1 MGWPF
6 RNRSDSNR
14 RIEVLQT
21 SALATWLRFPIK
33 TMSFPLPCLT
43 LLHWVR
49 PGIKDAGMRG
59 AQHKWRWIFIKT
71 ISKVENPTIY
81 PSIPEATSE

>member
-1 MGWPF
+1 
-6 RNRSDSNR
+6 
-14 RIEVLQT
+14 
-21 SALATWLRFPIK
+21 
-33 TMSFPLPCLT
+33 MSFPLPCLT

-71 ISKVENPTIY
+71 ISKVENPTIS